1 MSDSN
6 TKQLQITGGAAEDY
20 TNRTYKRRRSGG
32 KRGLTAKANQIRQEG
47 GTSPGTINQ
56 LQSSSVPPTANAPVV
71 KPSTANILASPAAA
85 AASTPA
91 LANAAGTI
99 PTGGGV
105 NKKVRVLLAPPK
117 KKVGK
122 VVLAPP
128 KQKLVAA
135 ITKVG
140 NKTRKVSKKI
150 RMSLGGLKKRLTR
163 QHHIKQ
169 ESKKISIETVK
180 KTLTQAGLIK
190 ADSKAP
196 ESVLRQMYADFQM
209 LKNRAL

>member
-20 TNRTYKRRRSGG
+20 SNQTYKRRRGGGG
-32 KRGLTAKANQIRQEG
+32 KRGLTAKARQEG
-47 GTSPGTINQ
+47 GTSPGTITQ
-56 LQSSSVPPTANAPVV
+56 LQSSSVPSTANAPVV

-91 LANAAGTI
+91 PANAPGTI

-105 NKKVRVLLAPPK
+105 NKKVRVLLAPPRK
-117 KKVGK
+117 KAGN

-135 ITKVG
+135 ITKIG